1 MNVTASSSSTSK
13 TESIQSRDTEND
25 IKSSS
30 ASKDEKVSSSSK
42 TEDKKG
48 KTEEKTDEKNS
59 DFKTVLEEQ
68 KNADKVS
75 ADQMQQQNQQNQ
87 NIVNQQYINQF
98 NFDTIGGIKGI
109 AAIHNFDT
117 LKISKEDAKFFADLV
132 DNKQFAIQQNGDKTA
147 LIKFADEIG
156 PTYKTQQTSKVL
168 TDLITKAYNEQKPVR
183 ISFDNNVSVILKI
196 DTKGKISAEFIP
208 GDKAVEMYL
217 RNNIDSLRQ
226 RFDDQNLPYN
236 DLLYRQSNNGQKN
249 KERQNQEQD
258 KGE

>member
-1 MNVTASSSSTSK
+1 MNVTASSTSTTK
-13 TESIQSRDTEND
+13 TEN
-25 IKSSS
+25 IKSIDTDNEIKTS

-42 TEDKKG
+42 TEDKKDN
-48 KTEEKTDEKNS
+48 TEEKTEEKNS

-68 KNADKVS
+68 KNADKT
-75 ADQMQQQNQQNQ
+75 ATDQLQQQNMQNQ
-87 NIVNQQYINQF
+87 NAVNQQYINQF
-98 NFDTIGGIKGI
+98 NFDTVNRLQNIKS
-109 AAIHNFDT
+109 AYNFDT

-132 DNKQFAIQQNGDKTA
+132 DNKQFALQQNGEKTA

-196 DTKGKISAEFIP
+196 DTKGKVSAEFIP

-236 DLLYRQSNNGQKN
+236 DLFYRQSNNGQKN
-249 KERQNQEQD
+249 KERQNQQED

>member
-1 MNVTASSSSTSK
+1 MNVSASSTSTAK
-13 TESIQSRDTEND
+13 TETTIQSRDTDND

-30 ASKDEKVSSSSK
+30 AAKDEKISSSSK
-42 TEDKKG
+42 TEDKKDKAG
-48 KTEEKTDEKNS
+48 ENTEEKNS

-68 KNADKVS
+68 KNADKTS
-75 ADQMQQQNQQNQ
+75 LNQQQNLQNQ
-87 NIVNQQYINQF
+87 NIPNQQYINQF
-98 NFDTIGGIKGI
+98 NFDTVGNIK
-109 AAIHNFDT
+109 NFASMYDYDT

-132 DNKQFAIQQNGDKTA
+132 ENKQFALQQTGDKTSV
-147 LIKFADEIG
+147 IKFADEIG

-168 TDLITKAYNEQKPVR
+168 SDLITKAYNEQKPVR

-196 DTKGKISAEFIP
+196 DTKGKVSAEFIP

-249 KERQNQEQD
+249 KDRQNQQQD